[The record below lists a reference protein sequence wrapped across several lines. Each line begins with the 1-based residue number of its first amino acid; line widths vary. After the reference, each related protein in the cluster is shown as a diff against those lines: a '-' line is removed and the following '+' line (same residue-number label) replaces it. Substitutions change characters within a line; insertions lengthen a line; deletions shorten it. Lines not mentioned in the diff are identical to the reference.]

1 MGVLSH
7 DDGGLSTDVAG
18 GGQTAYHRQPPGPA
32 VNTVR
37 GAEESEMGRLDG
49 KVALISGGA
58 RGQGAAEAET
68 FAREGARVVF
78 GDIRDAEGQK
88 VEAGIRDRGGDA
100 VYVHLDVTSEAD
112 WQRAVGAAT
121 SRYGKLDVLINNAAI
136 LIPRVPIEDRT
147 AEEWDRVMAV
157 NAKGV
162 FLGTK
167 YAIPAMR
174 QAGGGSIVNISS
186 VAGIGQSAHQEPAY
200 AASKGAIRIFTKVTA
215 SQHAKDR
222 IRCNSVHPGPVD
234 TEMFHSAFRDPQAL
248 ERRLQRIPLRRMA
261 TVAEIVTAVL
271 YLASDESSYMT
282 GSELVIDGGA
292 LAQ

>member
-1 MGVLSH
+1 MGK
-7 DDGGLSTDVAG
+7 
-18 GGQTAYHRQPPGPA
+18 
-32 VNTVR
+32 
-37 GAEESEMGRLDG
+37 LDG

-78 GDIRDAEGQK
+78 GDILDAEGRK
-88 VEAGIRDRGGDA
+88 VEATIRDHGGQA
-100 VYVHLDVTSEAD
+100 TYVHLDVTREAD
-112 WQRAVGAAT
+112 WQSAVKT
-121 SRYGKLDVLINNAAI
+121 TLDAHGRLDILISNAAI
-136 LIPRVPIEDRT
+136 VIPRVPIEERT
-147 AEEWDRVMAV
+147 VEEWDRVMAV

-167 YAIPAMR
+167 HAIPAMR
-174 QAGGGSIVNISS
+174 RSGGGSIVNISS
-186 VAGIGQSAHQEPAY
+186 VAGVEQSLHQEPAY

-215 SQHAKDR
+215 SQHAKDG

-234 TEMFHSAFRDPQAL
+234 TEMFHSAFRDREAM
-248 ERRLQRIPLRRMA
+248 ERRLQRVPMQRMG
-261 TVAEIVTAVL
+261 TVAEIVSAVL
-271 YLASDESSYMT
+271 YLTSDESSYMS

>member
-1 MGVLSH
+1 MGK
-7 DDGGLSTDVAG
+7 
-18 GGQTAYHRQPPGPA
+18 
-32 VNTVR
+32 
-37 GAEESEMGRLDG
+37 LDG

-68 FAREGARVVF
+68 FTREGARVVF
-78 GDIRDAEGQK
+78 GDIRDTEGRK
-88 VEAGIRDRGGDA
+88 VEAAIRAAGGEA
-100 VYVHLDVTSEAD
+100 TYVHLDVTSEAD
-112 WQRAVGAAT
+112 WESAVKTAT
-121 SRYGKLDVLINNAAI
+121 SRYGRLDILINNAGI
-136 LIPRVPIEDRT
+136 LIPRVPIEERT
-147 AEEWDRVMAV
+147 AAEWDQVMAV

-167 YAIPAMR
+167 HAIPAMR
-174 QAGGGSIVNISS
+174 RSGGGSIVNISS
-186 VAGIGQSAHQEPAY
+186 VAGIGQSQHQEPAY

-234 TEMFHSAFRDPQAL
+234 TEMFHAAFRDPQAL
-248 ERRLQRIPLRRMA
+248 ERRLQRIPLGRMG

-271 YLASDESSYMT
+271 YLASDDSSYIT

>member
-1 MGVLSH
+1 MGK
-7 DDGGLSTDVAG
+7 
-18 GGQTAYHRQPPGPA
+18 
-32 VNTVR
+32 
-37 GAEESEMGRLDG
+37 LDG

-68 FAREGARVVF
+68 FVKEGARVVF
-78 GDIRDAEGQK
+78 GDIRDDEGKK
-88 VEAGIRDRGGDA
+88 VEAAIRARGGDA
-100 VYVHLDVTSEAD
+100 VYVHLDVTSETD
-112 WQRAVGAAT
+112 WQSAVQTAT
-121 SRYGKLDVLINNAAI
+121 GRYGKLDILINNAAI
-136 LIPRVPIEDRT
+136 VIPRVPIEERT
-147 AEEWDRVMAV
+147 AAEWDQVMAV

-174 QAGGGSIVNISS
+174 RSGGGSIVNISS
-186 VAGIGQSAHQEPAY
+186 VAGIGQSLHQEPAY

-234 TEMFHSAFRDPQAL
+234 TEMFHSAFPDREAL
-248 ERRLQRIPLRRMA
+248 ERRLQRVPLGRMG
-261 TVAEIVTAVL
+261 TVAEIVSAVL
-271 YLASDESSYMT
+271 YLASDDSSYMS

>member
-1 MGVLSH
+1 MGK
-7 DDGGLSTDVAG
+7 
-18 GGQTAYHRQPPGPA
+18 
-32 VNTVR
+32 
-37 GAEESEMGRLDG
+37 LDG

-68 FAREGARVVF
+68 FTREGARVVF

-88 VEAGIRDRGGDA
+88 VEAAIRAAGGEA
-100 VYVHLDVTSEAD
+100 TYVHLDVTSEAD
-112 WQRAVGAAT
+112 WQSAVKTAT
-121 SRYGKLDVLINNAAI
+121 SRYGRLDILINNAGI
-136 LIPRVPIEDRT
+136 LIPRVPIEERT
-147 AEEWDRVMAV
+147 AAEWDQVMAV

-167 YAIPAMR
+167 HAIPAMR
-174 QAGGGSIVNISS
+174 RAGGGSIVNISS
-186 VAGIGQSAHQEPAY
+186 IAGIGQSQHQEPAY
-200 AASKGAIRIFTKVTA
+200 AASKGAVRIFTKVTA
-215 SQHAKDR
+215 SQHARDR

-234 TEMFHSAFRDPQAL
+234 TEMFHNAFREREAL
-248 ERRLQRIPLRRMA
+248 ERRLQRIPLGRMG

-271 YLASDESSYMT
+271 YLASDDSAYVT

>member
-1 MGVLSH
+1 MGK
-7 DDGGLSTDVAG
+7 
-18 GGQTAYHRQPPGPA
+18 
-32 VNTVR
+32 
-37 GAEESEMGRLDG
+37 LDG

-68 FAREGARVVF
+68 FAREGAQVVF
-78 GDIRDAEGQK
+78 GDIRDPDGQK
-88 VEAGIRDRGGDA
+88 VESAIRDAQGEA
-100 VYVHLDVTSEAD
+100 TYVHLDVISEAD
-112 WQRAVGAAT
+112 WQNAVQTAT
-121 SRYGKLDVLINNAAI
+121 SRYGRLNILVNNAAI
-136 LIPRVPIEDRT
+136 VIPRVPIEERT

-157 NAKGV
+157 NARGV

-174 QAGGGSIVNISS
+174 AAGGGSIVNISS
-186 VAGIGQSAHQEPAY
+186 VAGIGQSLHQEPAY

-234 TEMFHSAFRDPQAL
+234 TDMIHSAMPDPAVLQKRI
-248 ERRLQRIPLRRMA
+248 ERVPLGRLG
-261 TVAEIVTAVL
+261 TVDEIVTLVL
-271 YLASDESSYMT
+271 YLASDDSSYVS
-282 GSELVIDGGA
+282 GSEMVIDGGA